1 MWYYNVGVEAINKNA
16 LLQTLKGKQKI
27 MTLLGKC
34 LLTYLLIVNLLAF
47 ILCGLDKWKAK
58 RGYWRVPERILFG
71 MSFLGGGAAFW
82 LGMELFRHKTR
93 HLSFRILIPLS
104 VVLWIGIIIWLLMK
118 GVLTV

>member
-1 MWYYNVGVEAINKNA
+1 
-16 LLQTLKGKQKI
+16 

-71 MSFLGGGAAFW
+71 MSFLGGGAAFYFKV
-82 LGMELFRHKTR
+82 LRPKQQKAAAPQEDYGDELTDYDEPDGYGDEDDDGPPWDEEDDDGEEADK
-93 HLSFRILIPLS
+93 
-104 VVLWIGIIIWLLMK
+104 
-118 GVLTV
+118 